1 MLNFIFSG
9 KGLGLVSPPHFV
21 HNFSRKMFLMLDS
34 INWPNFI
41 VWLPILLEILDNMF
55 NFAQIYAQ
63 FWLFRNGCGNNFSRQ
78 KVKTTIQLT
87 REGKELLKWNK
98 KHFLSFLISF
108 QLPKVI
114 SDLRVCLLR
123 FEKFEICSLV
133 VNLSLKKVWKGK
145 TRVTSSNPQ
154 VTSSN
159 PFQTQFKMSSN
170 ELVTRR
176 FELVTRRFEL
186 LTRVFEL
193 ITRGFEAVTR
203 EFEFAPLNF
212 NSCF

>member
-1 MLNFIFSG
+1 
-9 KGLGLVSPPHFV
+9 
-21 HNFSRKMFLMLDS
+21 
-34 INWPNFI
+34 
-41 VWLPILLEILDNMF
+41 MF

-63 FWLFRNGCGNNFSRQ
+63 FWLFRNGCGHNFSRQ

-159 PFQTQFKMSSN
+159 PFQTQFKIS
-170 ELVTRR
+170 
-176 FELVTRRFEL
+176 TRRFEL

-203 EFEFAPLNF
+203 EFEFALLNF